1 MSNRRAEL
9 LDAYR
14 QHRIATQRDYY
25 SRRAEQNETAR
36 RRAVTAS
43 AALLV
48 LAALFGALATADI
61 ERRALWAVVAASV
74 SALATALMSYEAAFG
89 FERLARRYAETCSAL
104 ALADVF
110 GPRPEDLDQLETDAK
125 RDEALLAFVT
135 DTERLLR
142 SEVDTWSQQTA
153 NASEDWLPD
162 ETA

>member
-14 QHRIATQRDYY
+14 QHRIADQRTYY
-25 SRRAEQNETAR
+25 SGRAEQNESAR
-36 RRAVTAS
+36 RTAVTAS
-43 AALLV
+43 AVLLI

-61 ERRALWAVVAASV
+61 ERRAVWAVVAAAV
-74 SALATALMSYEAAFG
+74 SALATALISYEAAFG
-89 FERLARRYAETCSAL
+89 FERLARRYAETNSAL

-110 GPRPEDLDQLETDAK
+110 GPRPEDLDQLESDAE
-125 RDEALLAFVT
+125 RDAAVLAFVT

-153 NASEDWLPD
+153 TAQAQWLPD
-162 ETA
+162 ETT